1 MLESLIRLRLD
12 LDKNSVVQVA
22 QQLDNLRKEASK
34 SFADNGGFD
43 ALKNS
48 ATSAA
53 GNVRQSLRVMSTE
66 MDNFRG
72 RIMSTFQNLFFLKEG
87 FGVLTMVAQ
96 QFYNSTIALNDQLER
111 NLIATKGLLV
121 STTQIFQNGM
131 QVTDTSAAMAALS
144 EPLKKVL
151 SDLKRE
157 GAELVTPFTQQSEIF
172 QVVAGQISSMGG
184 GLKDAKNLTLSFA
197 ASLDALGLPANQA
210 RQEINSLVTGM
221 ADQNSRLAQMLFG
234 SSQQANAQIRLW
246 KQQGTLIENL
256 QAKMEGLKVS
266 AKEATQTI
274 SGIASNIG
282 DQIEQVS
289 VMVFEPLV
297 EPAKQF
303 LKTIYDGLEGLRDSV
318 ALQVF
323 IQSFQGI
330 IDNITSAWQQFTY
343 YLENEN
349 PFGGSLSGA
358 IENLKDL
365 WLEFTKLLADAKP
378 LFEAVGMV
386 LGKSLQLII
395 GLLNKAIE
403 GWKKIINLARMA
415 GEAVGLVKEDRTWD
429 TGPVRQ
435 QSAVEVRARV
445 LAEEDYNTPERL
457 AAQWK
462 AATSEIKREYD
473 QAMDQVSLAAV
484 RAETA
489 ILEATDS
496 TKEGQRRAAMERA
509 QIAIENAE
517 KRLEIERNFQSQME
531 EQYAKQVEVVRATEA
546 EIAKI
551 KEGGITQDE
560 ATQLDKL
567 QQRLEKEKSL
577 EESTR
582 NDIQKSREKEEKEKQ
597 NLIKETQKLEEE
609 QKKQAL
615 EAIEMRK
622 KAIAAYYD
630 AAIKG
635 QQALAQEIE
644 QESERIQNQI
654 SALNDQ
660 MKGLSL
666 DKEFEIKQI
675 QDDKTLSDK
684 QKEEQIQKK
693 TQEFLLKELKLKEEI
708 FKLEQKQAELA
719 ARKLQIEAKK
729 AVLAATKQLKQAELD
744 LQSAKEQGD
753 KKAIA
758 EAESSLAMAKEEL
771 ALAQDQLDFAQ
782 EKAKAQK
789 KLARIQEENFQKEK
803 RNALQSA
810 GMADEAESLNNKI
823 GKGTSSLSS
832 MGATINK
839 IAGGIEGMSSAMD
852 KFAGGIADANSALGK
867 MGELM
872 GKASGMSLS
881 GGAGGGLPGGA
892 SLGNLLGRA
901 GKGLGNLMPGGGA
914 GGGGG
919 LPGGASLGNLLGREG
934 SIKGG
939 TQIENV
945 NINFGQAEKATLT
958 GAKSALRG
966 RF

>member
-1 MLESLIRLRLD
+1 MLESLIRLRLE

-34 SFADNGGFD
+34 SFADNGGFE

-48 ATSAA
+48 ATAA
-53 GNVRQSLRVMSTE
+53 LGNVRQSLRKISTE
-66 MDNFRG
+66 IKNFKES
-72 RIMSTFQNLFFLKEG
+72 IKSTFQNLFFLKEG
-87 FGVLTMVAQ
+87 FGVLERAAQ
-96 QFYNSTIALNDQLER
+96 QFYSSTIGLNDQLER

-131 QVTDTSAAMAALS
+131 QVTDTSAAMEALS

-184 GLKDAKNLTLSFA
+184 GLKDAKDLTLSFA
-197 ASLDALGLPANQA
+197 ASLDALGLPARQA
-210 RQEINSLVTGM
+210 RQEINSMVTGM

-297 EPAKQF
+297 EPAKQV

-330 IDNITSAWQQFTY
+330 IDNITSAWQKFTY

-358 IENLKDL
+358 IENLQDL

-435 QSAVEVRARV
+435 QSGVEVRARV

-517 KRLEIERNFQSQME
+517 KRLEIERNFQAQMQ
-531 EQYAKQVEVVRATEA
+531 EQYARQVEVVRATEA

-551 KEGGITQDE
+551 KEDGITQDE

-582 NDIQKSREKEEKEKQ
+582 NDIQKSREKEEREKQ

-635 QQALAQEIE
+635 QQALTQEIDQQSKRIAQQINMLNE
-644 QESERIQNQI
+644 Q
-654 SALNDQ
+654 L
-660 MKGLSL
+660 KGLAL
-666 DKEFEIKQI
+666 DKEFDIKQI
-675 QDDKTLSDK
+675 QDDKSLSASQKK
-684 QKEEQIQKK
+684 QKIEETNQKYLLQELQLKEQI
-693 TQEFLLKELKLKEEI
+693 FR
-708 FKLEQKQAELA
+708 LEQKQAELA
-719 ARKLQIEAKK
+719 ARKQEIEAKK
-729 AVLAATKQLKQAELD
+729 AVLAATKQLKQAESD
-744 LQSAKEQGD
+744 LQSAREKGD
-753 KKAIA
+753 AQAIQDA
-758 EAESSLAMAKEEL
+758 QDKLAMAKEEL
-771 ALAQDQLDFAQ
+771 SLAKDEQAFA
-782 EKAKAQK
+782 EENIKTQK
-789 KLARIQEENFQKEK
+789 KLSRIREENFKKEK
-803 RNALQSA
+803 RNALQAA
-810 GMADEAESLNNKI
+810 GLADEAKSLDDKM
-823 GKGTSSLSS
+823 GKGTSGLSS

-839 IAGGIEGMSSAMD
+839 IAGGIEGMSSSMD
-852 KFAGGIADANSALGK
+852 KFGGSIADANAGLGK
-867 MGELM
+867 MLGLLGEA
-872 GKASGMSLS
+872 GGMSLGG
-881 GGAGGGLPGGA
+881 GGAGRG
-892 SLGNLLGRA
+892 SLGNLLGKA
-901 GKGLGNLMPGGGA
+901 GRGLGNLMPGGGA

-919 LPGGASLGNLLGREG
+919 LPGGASLGNLLGKDG
-934 SIKGG
+934 AIKAGAG
-939 TQIENV
+939 TNIENV
-945 NINFGQAEKATLT
+945 NINFGQAEKATVT

>member
-48 ATSAA
+48 AASAV
-53 GNVRQSLRVMSTE
+53 GNVRQSLKAVSTE
-66 MDNFRG
+66 INNFKE
-72 RIMSTFQNLFFLKEG
+72 RIKSNLQELGSLKDG
-87 FGVLTMVAQ
+87 FDVVTSAAQ
-96 QFYNSTIALNDQLER
+96 RFYNSTIALNDQLER

-131 QVTDTSAAMAALS
+131 QVTDTSAAMDALS

-151 SDLKRE
+151 SDLKKE

-184 GLKDAKNLTLSFA
+184 GLKDAKDLTLSFA

-210 RQEINSLVTGM
+210 RQEINSLVSGM

-246 KQQGTLIENL
+246 QEQGTLIENL
-256 QAKMEGLKVS
+256 QAKMEGLKVA
-266 AKEATQTI
+266 AKEATQTV
-274 SGIASNIG
+274 SGIASNIV
-282 DQIEQVS
+282 DQTEQIS
-289 VMVFEPLV
+289 VMVFEPLM

-318 ALQVF
+318 GLQVF

-330 IDNITSAWQQFTY
+330 IDNIASAWQQFTY
-343 YLENEN
+343 YLENDN
-349 PFGGSLSGA
+349 PFGGSLSEA
-358 IENLKDL
+358 IENLKNL
-365 WLEFTKLLADAKP
+365 WLEFTKLFADAKP
-378 LFEAVGMV
+378 LFEIVGM
-386 LGKSLQLII
+386 LLARPFQLLI
-395 GLLNKAIE
+395 GLLNKVIE
-403 GWKKIINLARMA
+403 GWIKIINLARMA
-415 GEAVGLVKEDRTWD
+415 GEALGLVKEDRTWD

-435 QSAVEVRARV
+435 QSAVEVRARI
-445 LAEEDYNTPERL
+445 LSEEEYNTPERL

-462 AATSEIKREYD
+462 AATSAIKREYD

-484 RAETA
+484 RAETE

-517 KRLEIERNFQSQME
+517 RRLEIERNFQSQMQ

-551 KEGGITQDE
+551 KEAGITEDSATRLDE
-560 ATQLDKL
+560 L
-567 QQRLEKEKSL
+567 QQQLEKEKAL

-582 NDIQKSREKEEKEKQ
+582 KDIQKSREKEEREKQ

-635 QQALAQEIE
+635 QQALTQEIDQQSKRIAQQINMLNE
-644 QESERIQNQI
+644 Q
-654 SALNDQ
+654 L
-660 MKGLSL
+660 KGLAL
-666 DKEFEIKQI
+666 DKEFDIKQI
-675 QDDKTLSDK
+675 QDDKSLSASQKK
-684 QKEEQIQKK
+684 QKIEATNQKYLLQELQLKEQI
-693 TQEFLLKELKLKEEI
+693 FR
-708 FKLEQKQAELA
+708 LEQKQAELA
-719 ARKLQIEAKK
+719 ARRQAIEAKK
-729 AVLAATKQLKQAELD
+729 AVLAATKQLKQAESD
-744 LQSAKEQGD
+744 LQAARKQGD
-753 KKAIA
+753 AQAIQDA
-758 EAESSLAMAKEEL
+758 QDRLAMAREEL
-771 ALAQDQLDFAQ
+771 SLAKDEQAFA
-782 EKAKAQK
+782 EENIKTQK
-789 KLARIQEENFQKEK
+789 KLSRIKEENFQKEK

-810 GMADEAESLNNKI
+810 GLANDAEALNNKI
-823 GKGTSSLSS
+823 GKGTSGLSS

-839 IAGGIEGMSSAMD
+839 IAGGIEGMSSSMD
-852 KFAGGIADANSALGK
+852 KFGGSIADANAGLGK
-867 MGELM
+867 MLGLL
-872 GKASGMSLS
+872 GKAGGMSLEG
-881 GGAGGGLPGGA
+881 GGAGGG
-892 SLGNLLGRA
+892 SLGNLLGKA
-901 GKGLGNLMPGGGA
+901 GRGLGNLMPGGGA

-919 LPGGASLGNLLGREG
+919 LPGGASLGNLLGKDG
-934 SIKGG
+934 AIKAGAG
-939 TQIENV
+939 TNIENV
-945 NINFGQAEKATLT
+945 NINFGQAEKATVT